1 MMDPKN
7 FREIW
12 KQARS
17 SRAKTLELYAEDLAG
32 WIAERVGEDI
42 VEHGQQGGLTIAF
55 LEANRKSVLRN
66 LYCPQVLRFDCN
78 TQEFVT
84 PCGSQFSQEEMFSL
98 VSERLH
104 KSEIEALL
112 EMHRDSLVVQYS
124 INETTLGKLRDL
136 KNGGLKLLTKGG
148 E

>member
-1 MMDPKN
+1 MEVKKIAQ
-7 FREIW
+7 IW
-12 KQARS
+12 KEARS
-17 SRAKTLELYAEDLAG
+17 SRAEALGLHAEDLAG
-32 WIAERVGEDI
+32 WIAERIGRDI
-42 VEHGQQGGLTIAF
+42 VEHGQQGSLTIAF

-78 TQEFVT
+78 TQAFVT

-98 VSERLH
+98 VSERLRN
-104 KSEIEALL
+104 SEIEALL